1 MVAERGAHPQLGCH
15 YEGISPAIG
24 ANCQLHSDAS
34 ARGGCGH
41 RYALVGGTQR
51 EYPAFNMISYKP
63 LRRSL
68 AAQCNAEPERCAS
81 AGFHN
86 NSQMVAA
93 YRAADFCLQVRPSCI
108 MTVSCVAYTASCNA
122 DRGVLAAGCSR
133 AETPPHAKESS
144 TRLLWVVFPS
154 CSKPSPCRRA
164 LALTAPFPTL
174 RQSLRRRVWVPLR
187 L

>member
-68 AAQCNAEPERCAS
+68 AAQCNAQPERCAS

-108 MTVSCVAYTASCNA
+108 MCLVCRTLHRATLTGVCWLRGAAERRHRHTQRNLRRDYCGLYSRRVP
-122 DRGVLAAGCSR
+122 DRRPAG
-133 AETPPHAKESS
+133 A
-144 TRLLWVVFPS
+144 
-154 CSKPSPCRRA
+154 PSPSPH
-164 LALTAPFPTL
+164 L
-174 RQSLRRRVWVPLR
+174 SLRCVRV
-187 L
+187 